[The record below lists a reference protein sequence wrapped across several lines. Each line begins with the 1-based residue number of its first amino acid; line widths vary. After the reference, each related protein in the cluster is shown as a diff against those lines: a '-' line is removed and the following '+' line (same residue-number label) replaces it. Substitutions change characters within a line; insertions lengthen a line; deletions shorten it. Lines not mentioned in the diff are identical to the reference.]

1 MHSFKSRYAI
11 VGSMYMSY
19 NTCPMILWKWNAAR
33 IIVLT
38 PSYTYD
44 VELYILSCL
53 QGKLIET
60 ALTTPLVI

>member
-1 MHSFKSRYAI
+1 MHSFKSSYAI
-11 VGSMYMSY
+11 VGSIYMSY
-19 NTCPMILWKWNAAR
+19 NTCTYDTLEVKCSTI
-33 IIVLT
+33 LT